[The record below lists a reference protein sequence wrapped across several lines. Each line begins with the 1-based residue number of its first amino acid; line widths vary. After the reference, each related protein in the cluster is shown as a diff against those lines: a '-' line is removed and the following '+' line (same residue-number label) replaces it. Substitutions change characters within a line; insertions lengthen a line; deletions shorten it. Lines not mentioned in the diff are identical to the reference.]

1 MGVERKMFCYHC
13 QKPVEGKVSF
23 RDECL
28 HCQADLHICLNC
40 RFYDPSFYNECKES
54 LAERVKEKDRNNRC
68 EYFAFAT
75 NGAQKKSALDQKRED
90 LLKSAEALFK
100 KP

>member
-1 MGVERKMFCYHC
+1 MFCYHC
-13 QKPVEGKVSF
+13 QKPVEEGKVGF

-40 RFYDPSFYNECKES
+40 RFYDPSSYNECKES
-54 LAERVKEKDRNNRC
+54 SAERVKDKDRNNLC

-75 NGAQKKSALDQKRED
+75 QKEPSKPALDQKKAE

-100 KP
+100 QN